1 MPRYLLDTNTLIYAR
16 KRQGLCLARLDSHA
30 AETLAWSVISLQE
43 LHLGAAKSTAPGGM
57 LAYIDSLRQRYALM
71 DYGATSAQRAG
82 ELQAAL
88 QRQGTPIGGNDLQI
102 AAIALAHDLTVVTHN
117 TREFARVPGLRVE
130 DWYA

>member
-16 KRQGLCLARLDSHA
+16 KNQGQCLARLDSQPDEA
-30 AETLAWSVISLQE
+30 LAWSVISLQE
-43 LHLGAAKSTAPGGM
+43 LHLGAAKATLASGL
-57 LAYIDSLRQRYALM
+57 LAYIDALQQRYALLVH
-71 DYGATSAQRAG
+71 DADSARRAG
-82 ELQAAL
+82 QLQAVL

-117 TREFARVPGLRVE
+117 TREFTRIPGLRVE